1 MADFE
6 EFSIGNMHPVV
17 QPDQIL
23 SKNED
28 AENDSIKK
36 GISEE
41 FDALDMMVP
50 GGSTYTDVE
59 SGEDEEVEES
69 VFGFGS
75 SYERAVKKVNKK
87 TIMTVERVMGMVKT
101 TVPTLVTKHGS
112 TVFAT
117 SKGKNKTPK
126 DFLLVHVKMRKPEY
140 NKSKSGKVTSIRFVE
155 DLYSYDIKSVLSDE
169 AIKENVIKANVA
181 IEKDLKKRVKSL
193 KYNPKI
199 KSENVNGKY
208 FVFMEVITNEITQPN
223 DQTVEES
230 AVVTFSDEEE
240 PLELFSETSK
250 EIDEDIK
257 DVIDKLNEKGYKTKY
272 SCSGHP
278 SARFKKD
285 VYRDGILNDKLY
297 STARIVFDGIYEI
310 TPPKHWKKKTL
321 NDGKDTALYVVAPR
335 FKILDGLP
343 KESFGKWKD
352 RYMNSI
358 RNWVD
363 ELPEAG
369 DPSDEKGKSIDD
381 QAEQKE
387 KDAVKE
393 VEESVIYD
401 LFTDI

>member
-28 AENDSIKK
+28 VEDDSVKK
-36 GISEE
+36 GIAEE

-59 SGEDEEVEES
+59 SGEEDEVEES
-69 VFGFGS
+69 VFGFGN

-87 TIMTVERVMGMVKT
+87 TIDTIERIMGMVKT
-101 TVPTLVTKHGS
+101 TVPTIVTKYGS
-112 TVFAT
+112 TEFTTEKRKKRTAARYFMV
-117 SKGKNKTPK
+117 N
-126 DFLLVHVKMRKPEY
+126 VKMRKPEY
-140 NKSKSGKVTSIRFVE
+140 NKSKAGKVTSIRFVE

-169 AIKENVIKANVA
+169 NAKQAVIKANIA
-181 IEKDLKKRVKSL
+181 IQKDLKKRVKTL
-193 KYNPKI
+193 KYNPTI
-199 KSENVNGKY
+199 KSENAGGKY
-208 FVFMEVITNEITQPN
+208 IVFMEVITNEVIQPDDN
-223 DQTVEES
+223 TVEES
-230 AVVTFSDEEE
+230 AVVVFGEEE
-240 PLELFSETSK
+240 PLEMFSETSK

-257 DVIDKLNEKGYKTKY
+257 DVIDTLNEKGYKTKY

-285 VYRDGILNDKLY
+285 RYRDGILNDKIY

-310 TPPKHWKKKTL
+310 TPPRHWKKKTL
-321 NDGKDTALYVVAPR
+321 NDGKDTALYVVAPK
-335 FKILDGLP
+335 FKIVDGLP

-352 RYMNSI
+352 RYMDSI
-358 RNWVD
+358 RNWV
-363 ELPEAG
+363 EKLPNAG
-369 DPSDEKGKSIDD
+369 DPSDEKGESIED
-381 QAEQKE
+381 QAKEKE

-393 VEESVIYD
+393 IEESVIYD

>member
-28 AENDSIKK
+28 VEDDSVKK
-36 GISEE
+36 GIAEE

-59 SGEDEEVEES
+59 SGEDAEVEES
-69 VFGFGS
+69 VFGFGN
-75 SYERAVKKVNKK
+75 SYDRAVKKVNKK
-87 TIMTVERVMGMVKT
+87 TIMTVERIMGMVKT
-101 TVPTLVTKHGS
+101 TVPTIVTKYGS
-112 TVFAT
+112 AEFETT
-117 SKGKNKTPK
+117 KGKKTTAK
-126 DFLLVHVKMRKPEY
+126 RYFMVNVKMRKPEY
-140 NKSKSGKVTSIRFVE
+140 NKSKAGKVTSINFVE

-169 AIKENVIKANVA
+169 NVKQAVIKANIA
-181 IEKDLKKRVKSL
+181 IQKDLKKRVKTL
-193 KYNPKI
+193 KYNPMI
-199 KSENVNGKY
+199 KSENTGGKY
-208 FVFMEVITNEITQPN
+208 IVFMEVVTNEVVQPDDN
-223 DQTVEES
+223 TVEES
-230 AVVTFSDEEE
+230 AVVAFGEEE
-240 PLELFSETSK
+240 PLEMFSETSK

-257 DVIDKLNEKGYKTKY
+257 DVIDTLNEKGYKTKY

-285 VYRDGILNDKLY
+285 RYRDGILNDKIY

-310 TPPKHWKKKTL
+310 TPPRHWKKKNL

-335 FKILDGLP
+335 FKIVDGLP

-358 RNWVD
+358 RNWV
-363 ELPEAG
+363 EKLPNAG
-369 DPSDEKGKSIDD
+369 DPSDEKGESIED
-381 QAEQKE
+381 QAKEKE

-393 VEESVIYD
+393 IEESVIYD

>member
-28 AENDSIKK
+28 VEDNSVKK
-36 GISEE
+36 GIAEE

-59 SGEDEEVEES
+59 SGEDEVEES
-69 VFGFGS
+69 VFGFGN
-75 SYERAVKKVNKK
+75 SYDRAVKKVNKK
-87 TIMTVERVMGMVKT
+87 TIDTIERIMGMVKT
-101 TVPTLVTKHGS
+101 TVPTIVKKYGS
-112 TVFAT
+112 TEFTTEKMQKRTAARYFMV
-117 SKGKNKTPK
+117 N
-126 DFLLVHVKMRKPEY
+126 VKMRKPEY
-140 NKSKSGKVTSIRFVE
+140 NKSKAGKVTSIRFVE

-169 AIKENVIKANVA
+169 NVKQAVIKANIA
-181 IEKDLKKRVKSL
+181 IQKDLKKRVKTL
-193 KYNPKI
+193 KYNPTI
-199 KSENVNGKY
+199 KSENAGGKY
-208 FVFMEVITNEITQPN
+208 IVFMEVITNEVIQPDDN
-223 DQTVEES
+223 TVEES
-230 AVVTFSDEEE
+230 AVVVFGEEE
-240 PLELFSETSK
+240 PLEMFSETSK

-257 DVIDKLNEKGYKTKY
+257 DVIDTLNEKGYKTKY

-285 VYRDGILNDKLY
+285 RYRDGILNDKIY

-310 TPPKHWKKKTL
+310 TPPRHWKKKTL
-321 NDGKDTALYVVAPR
+321 NDGKDTALYVVAPK
-335 FKILDGLP
+335 FKIVDGLP

-352 RYMNSI
+352 RYMDSI
-358 RNWVD
+358 RNWV
-363 ELPEAG
+363 EKLPNAG
-369 DPSDEKGKSIDD
+369 DPSDEKGESIED
-381 QAEQKE
+381 QAKEKE

-393 VEESVIYD
+393 IEESVIYD